1 MKGWMQKGT
10 MAAVIIALL
19 AFVPCCPAKAAGE
32 KTLTLVQARQLA
44 LAGSREYRQILAK
57 IEMQQVKYA
66 AAVKSVRLK
75 KKNMSTFR
83 WTPLLSFRFPQ
94 QPALA
99 DAYEWQ
105 YKPLQISS
113 QIDVLNH
120 RLNDVTYSVKEE
132 VSLLYVQAYVCQEKI
147 VYLEERLKSGQDTL
161 HRNEIKCITGDA
173 SAADVEKMKKTVER
187 LSGDLASRK
196 RDFELL
202 KEKISKLVKLDIT
215 VGYRFADPF
224 VEADIPRS
232 ALTDLISYTLEMDHG
247 YYETKMTAAVNRIGL
262 ELNESLMRGQYGAR
276 MNSIQSYLNQA
287 KSGQEV
293 DSYAF
298 RKAYN
303 DFLIRIDQ
311 PWAGSLRILFI
322 RIPKEWFKGAIDGV
336 RYVEDDPYA
345 LYTSALDYADALA
358 EQERAKAELENRVR
372 DTYENLITV
381 RNAYQAMRASNQV
394 LKTEL
399 ERAGVR
405 NRMGE
410 LSYGEFSDLQEEY
423 AGYQLEELDLLAEYS
438 SQLYAFDRLT
448 CGGIS
453 RYLEEGGI
461 LPEETGGGDSFVTA
475 DRIEG
480 AYYYIQ
486 TKVEDNVFIFGVS
499 IPEGFSLPVSG
510 YELWVNGVRIG
521 ERTAPGSEIRHLAL
535 DLDGVDSVQVR
546 LYEEEELS
554 AVCEIDSQINRAPL
568 ELYGNY
574 RVEAEETRAV
584 ASFSVRTDNRM
595 NIARVTV
602 TPEPGEPAGAYR
614 IVEKDGRFLYSE
626 EPIPVTESFVYLS
639 AVTADLGSL
648 RILFYEENGA
658 FLYEGSFDTLTGK
671 INREEEYE

>member
-1 MKGWMQKGT
+1 MKAWIRKGT
-10 MAAVIIALL
+10 AMAVTIVIL
-19 AFVPCCPAKAAGE
+19 AFAPCFSAEAAGK
-32 KTLTLVQARQLA
+32 KTLTLRQAQQLA
-44 LAGSREYRQILAK
+44 LAGSGEYKRTLAR

-83 WTPLLSFRFPQ
+83 WTPLLSFKFPQ

-105 YKPLQISS
+105 YKPMQISS
-113 QIDVLNH
+113 RIDVLTH
-120 RLNDVTYSVKEE
+120 QLSDVACAVKEE
-132 VSLLYVQAYVCQEKI
+132 AALLYVQAYVCQEKI
-147 VYLEERLKSGQDTL
+147 VYLKERLTVGRDTL
-161 HRNEIKCITGDA
+161 HRNEIKCSTGDA
-173 SAADVEKMKKTVER
+173 SSADVEKMKKTVER
-187 LSGDLASRK
+187 LTNELAAQERNL
-196 RDFELL
+196 ELL

-215 VGYRFADPF
+215 AGYRFADPF

-232 ALTDLISYTLEMDHG
+232 ILDDLTAYTLEADHA
-247 YYETKMTAAVNRIGL
+247 YYEAKMTAAVNKIGL
-262 ELNESLMRGQYGAR
+262 ELNESLLRGQYGSQ
-276 MNSIQSYLNQA
+276 MNSIQPYINQA

-303 DFLIRIDQ
+303 EFLTRIDQ

-336 RYVEDDPYA
+336 RYVEDDPYV

-358 EQERAKAELENRVR
+358 EQEKAKAQLESSVR
-372 DTYENLITV
+372 DAYENLITV
-381 RNAYQAMRASNQV
+381 RNAYQTMRASNQT

-399 ERAGVR
+399 DRACLR

-410 LSYGEFSDLQEEY
+410 LSYEEFSDLQEEY

-438 SQLYAFDRLT
+438 SQLYSFDRLT

-453 RYLEEGGI
+453 RYLEEGGV
-461 LPEETGGGDSFVTA
+461 LPEGNGGGDSFVTA

-480 AYYYIQ
+480 AYYYIE
-486 TKVEDNVFIFGVS
+486 TKVEDNIFMFGVS
-499 IPEGFSLPVSG
+499 IPDGFPLAVSG

-535 DLDGVDSVQVR
+535 DLDSVDSVRVR
-546 LYEEEELS
+546 LYDGEELA
-554 AVCEIDSQINRAPL
+554 AVCEIDSQVNRAPL

-574 RVEAEETRAV
+574 RVEAEERETV
-584 ASFSVRTDNRM
+584 ASFSCQSDHRTG
-595 NIARVTV
+595 IVQITV
-602 TPEPGEPAGAYR
+602 TPEPGEPIGAYR
-614 IVEKDGRFLYSE
+614 IQEGDGRFLYSE
-626 EPIPVTESFVYLS
+626 ELVPVTESFVYLS
-639 AVTADLGSL
+639 AMTADLGRL
-648 RILFYEENGA
+648 HILFYEKSGA
-658 FLYEGSFDTLTGK
+658 FLYEGSFNTLTGK
-671 INREEEYE
+671 IDREKL